1 VAATVV
7 CFFPDELA
15 TAFFEPEAPAFD
27 AVEPDDFG
35 FAAATTTG
43 GFSTYGRTSA
53 CSAPCSPA
61 YDDSDGVSE
70 APARDEPV
78 PVPVR
83 DGPV

>member
-1 VAATVV
+1 VDATVA

-15 TAFFEPEAPAFD
+15 TAFFEPEAPAFEL
-27 AVEPDDFG
+27 AAPDEFG
-35 FAAATTTG
+35 FVSATTTG

-61 YDDSDGVSE
+61 YDEADGVGE
-70 APARDEPV
+70 AAARDE